1 MRKLG
6 VFILALI
13 LISALTFSA
22 GTQDAAGES
31 WQDGDVFYQIFVR
44 SFYDS
49 DGDGVGDFNGII
61 EKLDY
66 LNDGDPATTDDLGV
80 TGIWLMPIMKSP
92 SYHGYDTTDYY
103 AVNSW
108 YGTPTDFMR
117 LLDAAHERGMKVIID
132 LMINHSA
139 KSHPWFVSSRLRA
152 SDKRDWYVWRDENPG
167 FRGPSGQPVWHADG
181 RRFYYGVF
189 WDGMPDLNLENPEVT
204 AQLYD
209 IARYWL
215 IDIGVDGFR
224 LDGIKHL
231 IEIGDIQEN
240 TVPTRQWLAD
250 FKTYVKSIRP
260 DALLVGEVWSAT
272 NVVAQYIP
280 DQVDLAFEFDLAGAL
295 MRAATFGTP
304 NVASGPLETTL
315 ESFPPGRYATFLTNH
330 DQNRVVSQMR
340 GDYEGARRAA
350 SLLLTL
356 PGVPFVYYGEEIGM
370 TGQKPDELI
379 RTPMQ
384 WDDSDGAGFTR
395 GIPWQ
400 RINEDYADGI
410 NVAAQAAD
418 PDSLLNHYRGLI
430 NLRVRT
436 PALQFGD
443 YQPVESSHR
452 RLYAFTRSTADQTV
466 LVLINMGDRPV
477 SDYTL
482 SLESGQAGAQAALL
496 YGDGELAAPAI
507 NAEGGFD
514 AYTPLAE
521 VAPLSVTVIEL
532 AR

>member
-6 VFILALI
+6 VSFFVLMLVG
-13 LISALTFSA
+13 ALTFSA
-22 GTQDAAGES
+22 GAQDAAGES

-49 DGDGVGDFNGII
+49 DGDGIGDFNGII

-117 LLDAAHERGMKVIID
+117 LLDAAHARGMKVIID

-215 IDIGVDGFR
+215 VDIGVDGFR

-231 IEIGDIQEN
+231 IEVGDIQEN

-250 FKTYVKSIRP
+250 FKTFVKSIRP

-304 NVASGPLETTL
+304 NVDLPD
-315 ESFPPGRYATFLTNH
+315 ESRPEPRRQP
-330 DQNRVVSQMR
+330 D
-340 GDYEGARRAA
+340 ARRLRGRA
-350 SLLLTL
+350 
-356 PGVPFVYYGEEIGM
+356 PRRVP
-370 TGQKPDELI
+370 
-379 RTPMQ
+379 
-384 WDDSDGAGFTR
+384 
-395 GIPWQ
+395 
-400 RINEDYADGI
+400 
-410 NVAAQAAD
+410 AAD
-418 PDSLLNHYRGLI
+418 APRCAVRLL
-430 NLRVRT
+430 
-436 PALQFGD
+436 
-443 YQPVESSHR
+443 R
-452 RLYAFTRSTADQTV
+452 RRDRH
-466 LVLINMGDRPV
+466 DRPETGRI
-477 SDYTL
+477 DPH
-482 SLESGQAGAQAALL
+482 A
-496 YGDGELAAPAI
+496 
-507 NAEGGFD
+507 D
-514 AYTPLAE
+514 A
-521 VAPLSVTVIEL
+521 VG
-532 AR
+532 

>member
-1 MRKLG
+1 MRKLATI
-6 VFILALI
+6 ILTLLLAA
-13 LISALTFSA
+13 ALTVGA
-22 GTQDAAGES
+22 GAQDTSGES

-49 DGDGVGDFNGII
+49 DGDGTGDFNGII

-66 LNDGDPATTDDLGV
+66 LNDGDPQTTDDLGV

-108 YGTPTDFMR
+108 YGTPTDFKR

-132 LMINHSA
+132 LMINHTA

-152 SDKRDWYVWRDENPG
+152 SEKREWYVWRDENPG

-189 WDGMPDLNLENPEVT
+189 GDGMPDLNLENPAVT

-215 IDIGVDGFR
+215 VDMGVDGFR
-224 LDGIKHL
+224 LDGSKHL
-231 IEIGDIQEN
+231 IEIDDIQEN
-240 TVPTRQWLAD
+240 TVPTRQWLAE

-260 DALLVGEVWSAT
+260 DALLIGEVWSPT
-272 NVVAQYIP
+272 NVVAQYVP
-280 DQVDLAFEFDLAGAL
+280 DQVDLAFEFDLAAAM
-295 MRAATFGTP
+295 MRSGTFGTA
-304 NVASGPLETTL
+304 NFAADHLETVTD
-315 ESFPPGRYATFLTNH
+315 SFPAGRYATFLANH

-350 SLLLTL
+350 SLLLTM

-370 TGQKPDELI
+370 TGQKPDEMI

-384 WDDSDGAGFTR
+384 WDASESAGFTP
-395 GIPWQ
+395 GVPWQ
-400 RINEDYADGI
+400 AVNADYADGI
-410 NVAAQAAD
+410 NVDAQSAD
-418 PDSLLNHYRGLI
+418 PESLLNHYRGLI

-436 PALQFGD
+436 PALQHGD

-452 RLYAFTRSTADQTV
+452 RVHAFTRSTADQTV
-466 LVLINMGDRPV
+466 LVLINMADQPV

-482 SLESGQAGAQAALL
+482 AQPTGQAGIQATLL
-496 YGDGELAAPAI
+496 YGSGDVAAPVV
-507 NAEGGFD
+507 NTDGGFAD
-514 AYTPLAE
+514 YTPLTE
-521 VAPLSVTVIEL
+521 LAPLSVTVIEL
-532 AR
+532 AP